1 MTSKRILEPRSWL
14 FLLACLAL
22 LGTAPR
28 LAHAQTA
35 QPRSALDLATT
46 WIYALKRGDTR
57 VLERTSAY
65 PFELRI
71 EKAPCNCEGGKARNS
86 SEFAQLFSELL
97 KTEDVQTLEVTSGDA
112 KEILKEKLPDWAKR
126 WSKRLPKGTRL
137 VQLES
142 ADGGVHAITYVLLIK
157 NDQVRALWLNAA
169 R

>member
-1 MTSKRILEPRSWL
+1 MTSKRILGPRSCL
-14 FLLACLAL
+14 LLACLAL
-22 LGTAPR
+22 LCAAPPP
-28 LAHAQTA
+28 AGAQSA

-65 PFELRI
+65 PFELRM
-71 EKAPCNCEGGKARNS
+71 EKAPCNCEGGRARNS
-86 SEFAQLFSELL
+86 TEFAQLLNELV
-97 KTEDVQTLEVTSGDA
+97 KTEDVQALEVTSGDA
-112 KEILKEKLPDWAKR
+112 KEILKEKLPDWATR

-142 ADGGVHAITYVLLIK
+142 ADGGAHAITYVLLIK
-157 NDQVRALWLNAA
+157 NDQVHALWLNAS